1 MPRRSWA
8 GPSRSEKPS
17 GKPLPRLSSA
27 PWISPTSCPKRKRSI
42 NSREFSRGCQVILGD
57 KINVPFLAGKERL
70 FQVEATSP
78 SGGVIIN
85 QQTKFVL
92 KKPDFTLEPASRVS
106 YENIGGLEKELRLV
120 P

>member
-8 GPSRSEKPS
+8 GSVKVRKAIR
-17 GKPLPRLSSA
+17 KTA
-27 PWISPTSCPKRKRSI
+27 TTVVISPLDFTHVLPEEKEIDQFARVLQGLS
-42 NSREFSRGCQVILGD
+42 VILGD

-92 KKPDFTLEPASRVS
+92 KKPDFTLEAGVP
-106 YENIGGLEKELRLV
+106 RLL
-120 P
+120 

>member
-1 MPRRSWA
+1 MPRPSWA
-8 GPSRSEKPS
+8 GRSRSEKATR
-17 GKPLPRLSSA
+17 KTA
-27 PWISPTSCPKRKRSI
+27 TTVVISPLDFTISLPDDKEIDQFARVLQGLS
-42 NSREFSRGCQVILGD
+42 VILGD

-92 KKPDFTLEPASRVS
+92 KKPDFTLEPA
-106 YENIGGLEKELRLV
+106 V
-120 P
+120 PRFL